1 MTRPSAAER
10 APTRPSGIEIIRLWT
25 RAAGLSAPVPPLGIR
40 AWDPGASAMAVWL
53 DATKSDLA
61 TVAEV
66 AEQIPDAQGLPERTP
81 IVVLGTAARAPSG
94 WRRLLG
100 VQRVPVAHEL
110 RCSALLVRGY
120 VDIGG
125 DADADLAWGWS
136 SFGGGGSP

>member
-1 MTRPSAAER
+1 MTRPTASLATPPR
-10 APTRPSGIEIIRLWT
+10 PTGIDAIRLWT
-25 RAAGLSAPVPPLGIR
+25 RATGLTAPAPPLGIR
-40 AWDPGASAMAVWL
+40 AWDPDASAMAVWL
-53 DATKSDLA
+53 DATKSGLA

-81 IVVLGTAARAPSG
+81 IVVLGTAVRAPSG

-100 VQRVPVAHEL
+100 APRVPVAHEL

-125 DADADLAWGWS
+125 DAEADVAWGWS
-136 SFGGGGSP
+136 SFGGGGSA